1 MRTTFDVP
9 EEMLEEARRLL
20 GFKSKTDVVIV
31 ALRELIRRR
40 RLDEL
45 KELAGAIDLEIDL
58 NRSRRRPSRR
68 RG

>member
-1 MRTTFDVP
+1 MRTTLDLP
-9 EEMLEEARRLL
+9 ERLLEEAMRLL
-20 GFKSKTDVVIV
+20 GLKSKTDVVIV

-45 KELAGAIDLEIDL
+45 KELAGTIDLEIDL